1 VDPEKRQKVTS
12 LLYRAIESARNEQM
26 YKEMNKRLTNIYTKR
41 KNKGQALFKN
51 LHDSKKVEDFIRVGT
66 AIFLMIL

>member
-1 VDPEKRQKVTS
+1 MDPDKRQKVTS

-51 LHDSKKVEDFIRVGT
+51 LHDSKKVEDFIRVLLP
-66 AIFLMIL
+66 FLLMML